1 MLLHFKRLWDKLVSK
16 VSSGITWLEY
26 LKEEVVIANLDAAK
40 EAVGVWMLL
49 SHVTSSSSSDTKL
62 QDVENVRSD
71 PPLQNAAAKN

>member
-1 MLLHFKRLWDKLVSK
+1 M
-16 VSSGITWLEY
+16 
-26 LKEEVVIANLDAAK
+26 IANLDAAK

-71 PPLQNAAAKN
+71 PPLQNAAAKNEMDERLIFSTNTI